1 MSEGIREQ
9 ISLFTFEFPA
19 EESDRY
25 ESGGD
30 GGFSQVGCV
39 GFTFKHMINYVDI
52 NKSDSPP
59 RRREHVGEAGSPTL
73 EQFLFA
79 SRHSGG
85 WSLKCVEEEYIEMLG
100 FGCGI
105 VF

>member
-1 MSEGIREQ
+1 MRGSGNKSASSHLNFLLKSPTDMKVLKGRG
-9 ISLFTFEFPA
+9 
-19 EESDRY
+19 
-25 ESGGD
+25 GGD

-59 RRREHVGEAGSPTL
+59 RRREHASEAGSPTL
-73 EQFLFA
+73 EQFLFV

-85 WSLKCVEEEYIEMLG
+85 
-100 FGCGI
+100 
-105 VF
+105 

>member
-1 MSEGIREQ
+1 MKVLKGRG
-9 ISLFTFEFPA
+9 
-19 EESDRY
+19 
-25 ESGGD
+25 GGD

-39 GFTFKHMINYVDI
+39 GFTFKHMVDI

-59 RRREHVGEAGSPTL
+59 RRREHASEAGSPTL
-73 EQFLFA
+73 EQFLFV

-85 WSLKCVEEEYIEMLG
+85 WSLKCVEKEYIGMLG

>member
-1 MSEGIREQ
+1 MRESGNKSASSHLNFLLKSPTD
-9 ISLFTFEFPA
+9 IKVLKG
-19 EESDRY
+19 RG
-25 ESGGD
+25 GGD

-59 RRREHVGEAGSPTL
+59 RRREHASEAGSPTL
-73 EQFLFA
+73 EQFLFV

-85 WSLKCVEEEYIEMLG
+85 WSLKCVEKEYI
-100 FGCGI
+100 
-105 VF
+105 